1 MGLAGSHRPRKG
13 CSSWWPSRVRQEPA
27 SIAAIVSSGGTMV
40 GLQMPRAIEILDAN
54 AWPLVNEI
62 LSGKR
67 NAPPGSPAVTTT
79 LRKRWEK
86 VQSDGTRLDLLKL
99 LARIE
104 LTKAQALRAIT
115 KYQPRDLLA
124 NPYYLFESERGSEE
138 DPIAFHTIDRAIL
151 PGHSGA
157 TPSCRRQPH
166 HADAARH
173 RDRTRGQRDEKA
185 RRLYRLDARD
195 RCTGAVQSRV
205 QTAANRGG
213 RPRQII

>member
-1 MGLAGSHRPRKG
+1 
-13 CSSWWPSRVRQEPA
+13 
-27 SIAAIVSSGGTMV
+27 MV

-151 PGHSGA
+151 PGSVITEAHKLPASSNQELSE
-157 TPSCRRQPH
+157 PDNPH
-166 HADAARH
+166 
-173 RDRTRGQRDEKA
+173 
-185 RRLYRLDARD
+185 RLRA
-195 RCTGAVQSRV
+195 GAVYLLEEKSEEGHSTRWMRN
-205 QTAANRGG
+205 T
-213 RPRQII
+213 RPPPLILRARPMPAGSVNALDRRNVLRNL